1 MAEVAC
7 IAWLVPL
14 ASAKSDDVGN
24 VLLEF
29 DEVTVHMSTNKILQ
43 KGKLVNHPIDYG
55 IKVRAPHLVKRP
67 EAFSDRLD
75 EHKKCKDI
83 VPLKRCPVTWDKVMS
98 THVTAGKKF
107 LKDLTAARKASADVD
122 GVPAVWRKEC
132 SHILK

>member
-43 KGKLVNHPIDYG
+43 EGKLVNHPSITRFKY
-55 IKVRAPHLVKRP
+55 
-67 EAFSDRLD
+67 E
-75 EHKKCKDI
+75 
-83 VPLKRCPVTWDKVMS
+83 PLIWWVGQKLSMIGS
-98 THVTAGKKF
+98 TSTRNAKT
-107 LKDLTAARKASADVD
+107 LSL
-122 GVPAVWRKEC
+122 
-132 SHILK
+132 